1 MEFLMG
7 QPLSFCLFHYC
18 IRHGMRE
25 MLFQTGCKTK
35 HVGFFVL
42 SKGNDLC
49 YPGTSMCKGTCFIE
63 NNGICRSYRLQEF
76 PPLTVTCAFPA
87 SRIAESTAKGIANFS
102 AQEKSTIRTDK
113 ARATL
118 RVNAKLN
125 KLPTKV

>member
-1 MEFLMG
+1 MSVSLFSPKGMTFATRG
-7 QPLSFCLFHYC
+7 QACVRVP
-18 IRHGMRE
+18 
-25 MLFQTGCKTK
+25 
-35 HVGFFVL
+35 VL
-42 SKGNDLC
+42 SKTTVSAAATASRN
-49 YPGTSMCKGTCFIE
+49 
-63 NNGICRSYRLQEF
+63 F

-125 KLPTKV
+125 KLPTKVYGTSLSAK